1 LAGPI
6 VWHNIYAYSVNPPLS
21 QEDTRMT
28 EANTRT
34 LVTFLLDRTGSME
47 AIRDD
52 TIGGFNAYLDG
63 LKGDGE
69 SAIDFTLVQFDSVSI
84 DKICV
89 AVPVGQVAKLTR
101 DSYQP
106 RASTPL
112 IDAAVKTINAVEASL
127 RAAPAAKVVIC
138 IQTDGQENSSI
149 EHNWA
154 ELNALVKQKSAEGWQ
169 FNFMGVGIDAYEQG
183 ARMGIAPAA
192 TVAYDHRSAE
202 ATQAVFAASAENAR
216 EYALGRR
223 PSSVYCETQKR
234 AAGDRFGDRFYNK
247 PKSDKPGTRQL
258 KKGIVDDI
266 TL

>member
-1 LAGPI
+1 MPQP
-6 VWHNIYAYSVNPPLS
+6 S
-21 QEDTRMT
+21 
-28 EANTRT
+28 TRT

-63 LKGDGE
+63 LKGDGVAE
-69 SAIDFTLVQFDSVSI
+69 IDFTLIQFDSVSI

-89 AVPVGQVAKLTR
+89 AVPVAEVAKLTR
-101 DSYQP
+101 ESYQP

-127 RAAPAAKVVIC
+127 LSQPAARIVIC
-138 IQTDGQENSSI
+138 IQTDGQENSSV

-154 ELNALVKQKSAEGWQ
+154 ELNALIKDKSAKGWQ
-169 FNFMGVGIDAYEQG
+169 FNFMGVGIDAYDQG

-192 TVAYDHRSAE
+192 TVAYDHRSTE

-216 EYALGRR
+216 RFACAEIDDTAYT
-223 PSSVYCETQKR
+223 PSQKT
-234 AAGDRFGDRFYNK
+234 AAGDRFGNVVRK
-247 PKSDKPGTRQL
+247 ATRQL
-258 KKGIVDDI
+258 KKAIVDDI
-266 TL
+266 NL

>member
-1 LAGPI
+1 
-6 VWHNIYAYSVNPPLS
+6 
-21 QEDTRMT
+21 MT
-28 EANTRT
+28 QTNTRT

-63 LKGDGE
+63 LKGNGE
-69 SAIDFTLVQFDSVSI
+69 AEIDFTLIQFDSVSI

-89 AVPVGQVAKLTR
+89 AAPVAQVAKLTR
-101 DSYQP
+101 DTYQP

-127 RAAPAAKVVIC
+127 LSAPAAKVVIC
-138 IQTDGQENSSI
+138 IQTDGQENSST

-154 ELNALVKQKSAEGWQ
+154 ELNALVKEKSGQGWQ
-169 FNFMGVGIDAYEQG
+169 FNFMGVGIDAYDQG

-223 PSSVYCETQKR
+223 PSSVYCEKQKR
-234 AAGDRFGDRFYNK
+234 AAGDRFGGLFSGK
-247 PKSDKPGTRQL
+247 PKSDQPKKRQL

-266 TL
+266 NL